1 MATIFDKISGNDE
14 IFNHKEYI
22 ADSLIYNTIEAG
34 RRETYFNLY
43 SDHKNVIKKKKKK
56 GNRVWLWTSST
67 IKEDTNKLIDIC
79 RFIRDCGIPKAEIYL
94 KEEVAGNFSDLYA
107 LTTLEI
113 NYVVKDELSLAVY
126 TYNGG
131 KITDADGSKPAED
144 EKIILIDKEN
154 TDHVKLVTE
163 FYRQLCDEFHWNNKF
178 DRKVSEYLDM
188 EQYALI
194 KDGKM
199 IANVV
204 IGSNTDKYSR
214 IKSIAVLADR
224 RRQGFGYKM
233 CVYAVNQ
240 IKNRELTPVL
250 YAHVGNASAVAL
262 WNKTGFKAKNKL
274 NLLKIEN
281 ND

>member
-14 IFNHKEYI
+14 IFNHKEYV
-22 ADSLIYNTIEAG
+22 ADSLIFNTIESG

-43 SDHKNVIKKKKKK
+43 SDHKNVIILVAKK

-94 KEEVAGNFSDLYA
+94 KQDVAGNFSDLYA

-126 TYNGG
+126 TYNGE
-131 KITDADGSKPAED
+131 KIIDAPGSQPSAD
-144 EKIILIDKEN
+144 EKIVHIDRNNAE
-154 TDHVKLVTE
+154 HVKLVTD
-163 FYRQLCDEFHWNNKF
+163 FYGKLCDEFHWNNKF
-178 DRKVSEYLDM
+178 DRKVNEYLDM
-188 EQYALI
+188 EQFALV
-194 KDGKM
+194 KDGR
-199 IANVV
+199 IVANAV
-204 IGSNTDKYSR
+204 IGGDTDKYSR
-214 IKSIAVLADR
+214 IKSIAVLADC

-233 CVYAVNQ
+233 CVCAVNQ
-240 IKNRELTPVL
+240 IKERNLTPVL
-250 YAHVGNASAVAL
+250 YAHVGNVSAVAL
-262 WNKTGFKAKNKL
+262 WNKTGFKAKDKL

-281 ND
+281 S